1 MKFYLGLH
9 CLLMYTFSNLH
20 VPANKRLKFIGK
32 EICFFLLHRYQEMP
46 HTGARAIAQAALPQ
60 DAKKGTISQYFATS
74 NCPICDQQ
82 TKQPICHRCMRD
94 TQMVCVTLN
103 DKITR
108 WERLQQHLDK
118 VKIITSM
125 VQSKGIVLIYRV
137 YFTNELEENDHEMVI
152 FLSFLC
158 KSPWLTN
165 LGATTWP

>member
-1 MKFYLGLH
+1 
-9 CLLMYTFSNLH
+9 
-20 VPANKRLKFIGK
+20 
-32 EICFFLLHRYQEMP
+32 MP

-118 VKIITSM
+118 VKISISM
-125 VQSKGIVLIYRV
+125 VQSKGIVLLYSDN
-137 YFTNELEENDHEMVI
+137 FTKE
-152 FLSFLC
+152 
-158 KSPWLTN
+158 
-165 LGATTWP
+165 

>member
-9 CLLMYTFSNLH
+9 CLLMYPFSKLQ
-20 VPANKRLKFIGK
+20 VPENKRLRFIGK
-32 EICFFLLHRYQEMP
+32 EIFFFLLHRYQEMP

-118 VKIITSM
+118 VKIIISTM
-125 VQSKGIVLIYRV
+125 Q
-137 YFTNELEENDHEMVI
+137 
-152 FLSFLC
+152 
-158 KSPWLTN
+158 LTIIKVN
-165 LGATTWP
+165 CAL